1 MKLLK
6 LSFFAALILSLGIF
20 SGCSDDPVEEVSPF
34 VGNYTITEAK
44 ILAINPVINTN
55 EMGPLPIPPG
65 TDITA
70 AIQASLLSQVNCSS
84 ADKSW
89 VELRK
94 DKSMYMS
101 CEGSNELNA
110 GTWEEVSAT
119 ELKLN
124 MNNAAIPTSPTG
136 IVLNVTDIAVA
147 GSNLSGKTSVPL
159 PKDMIAALVAQMGAG
174 FGVTLTLSDNNPDI
188 FMVNFSIVFEKK

>member
-1 MKLLK
+1 MKILK
-6 LSFFAALILSLGIF
+6 FSFFAVFVMALSLF
-20 SGCSDDPVEEVSPF
+20 NSCDNDDDVQVSPF
-34 VGNYTITEAK
+34 VGNYIITEAK
-44 ILAINPVINTN
+44 ILAISPAINTN
-55 EMGPLPIPPG
+55 EMGPLPVPPG

-89 VELRK
+89 VELREN
-94 DKSMYMS
+94 KSMYMS

-124 MNNAAIPTSPTG
+124 MNSAAIPSSPTG
-136 IVLNVTDIAVA
+136 FALNVTDITVA
-147 GSNLSGKTSVPL
+147 GSKMSGKTSVPL
-159 PKDMIAALVAQMGAG
+159 PKEMIAALVAQMGAG
-174 FGVTLTLSDNNPDI
+174 FGVTLTLSNNNPDI